1 MVSNHLGSS
10 LSRLRSLSRLLGPIK
25 GSVSPF
31 SMACSS
37 LEEEEKRGK
46 IIMEYNMQFFFACLC
61 KYYLLMGVP
70 VLSGREVNRKKP
82 KFAYFGKCH

>member
-1 MVSNHLGSS
+1 
-10 LSRLRSLSRLLGPIK
+10 
-25 GSVSPF
+25 
-31 SMACSS
+31 MACSS

-82 KFAYFGKCH
+82 KFAYFGKCHWEIIMVWARFFGLFLSQFWMGFFEK